1 MNLPK
6 APNDRKVLKAL
17 KEVNQILIIEEISER
32 SGIAQHL
39 VKTALER
46 LISQGRV
53 KKFEHVTEYGL
64 LITYKYIK

>member
-17 KEVNQILIIEEISER
+17 RDVNQVLIIEEISER
-32 SGIAQHL
+32 SGVAQHL
-39 VKTALER
+39 AKTALRR

-53 KKFEHVTEYGL
+53 EKTEDTTEYGL